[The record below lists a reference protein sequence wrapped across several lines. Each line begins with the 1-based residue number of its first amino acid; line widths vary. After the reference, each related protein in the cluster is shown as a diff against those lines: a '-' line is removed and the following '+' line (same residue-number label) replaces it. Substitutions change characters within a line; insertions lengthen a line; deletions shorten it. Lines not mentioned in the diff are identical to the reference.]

1 MARARDGTELHIE
14 GPIMHHAIPRSTE
27 KGGKLGES
35 RGPGARD
42 REYLPECVLAWT
54 DWVQTSLTGEAS
66 ARLLGLLQPTM
77 PLAILQPTMPLAILQ
92 PTMPWL
98 SFGRAASSVV
108 QEISS
113 WQAVP

>member
-54 DWVQTSLTGEAS
+54 DWVQTSLTGESLRAS
-66 ARLLGLLQPTM
+66 SRPSSANDAPGHTSANDAPGHTSANDA
-77 PLAILQPTMPLAILQ
+77 LAIVWA
-92 PTMPWL
+92 
-98 SFGRAASSVV
+98 GRLVCRAGD
-108 QEISS
+108 
-113 WQAVP
+113 

>member
-77 PLAILQPTMPLAILQ
+77 PLAILQPTMP
-92 PTMPWL
+92 WL